1 MRYHSLI
8 ADKNHIPTVLNMT
21 AYNEEGIIMA
31 FEHNQYPIYGVQ
43 YHPESILSEY
53 GHEQIR
59 LFRKSEDRL

>member
-21 AYNEEGIIMA
+21 AYNEEDYNG

-59 LFRKSEDRL
+59 LFLEK

>member
-1 MRYHSLI
+1 
-8 ADKNHIPTVLNMT
+8 MT

-59 LFRKSEDRL
+59 LFLEKVRIDYEHRI